1 MVEPTGRVIIDQWI
15 QAIKDTKE
23 LTVFATPRL
32 RSSRW
37 FKIFKD
43 AIIEFNRLSD
53 LHKLGVK
60 LRETEEAPDTDGL
73 LDGGANVQFDFS
85 AGTPQFRFRGTP
97 RVSDKPFTGTGI
109 EGLTM
114 PVTQGGRLVK
124 AFIFVPM
131 FPLADDT
138 REVGDGVKLLIA
150 VHELVH
156 AASGLA
162 NEDHS
167 PESNPDLFCGTP
179 VGTPQFLMGA
189 TAAEDRVELRK
200 GAQLGNGFRP
210 PVVAPP
216 ITLSGRTAGE
226 IQKRWR

>member
-1 MVEPTGRVIIDQWI
+1 VTEPTNRVIIDQWI

-23 LTVFATPRL
+23 LTVFPTPRL
-32 RSSRW
+32 KTSRW
-37 FKIFKD
+37 FQIFKD
-43 AIIEFNRLSD
+43 AIVEFNRLSD
-53 LHKLGVK
+53 FHKLGVK
-60 LRETEEAPDTDGL
+60 LRQTDEPPDTEGL

-85 AGTPQFRFRGTP
+85 GSMPQFRFRGQP
-97 RVSDKPFTGTGI
+97 RVSNKPFTGTRL

-114 PVTQGGRLVK
+114 PVTQGGRVVK

-167 PESNPDLFCGTP
+167 PESNPDAFCGLP
-179 VGTPQFLMGA
+179 NSNPQLLKGA
-189 TAAEDRVELRK
+189 TAAEDRVELRA
-200 GAQLGNGFRP
+200 GQMTNSGFRP

-216 ITLSGRTAGE
+216 INLSGRTVAE